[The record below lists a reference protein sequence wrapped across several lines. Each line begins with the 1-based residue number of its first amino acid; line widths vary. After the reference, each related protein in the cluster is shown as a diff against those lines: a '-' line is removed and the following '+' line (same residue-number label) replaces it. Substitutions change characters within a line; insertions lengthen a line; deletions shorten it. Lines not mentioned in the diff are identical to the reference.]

1 MVQINQIVFS
11 PFTQVDEGGNKIIY
25 KNVVTDVAASSPSF
39 AGEVQIE
46 VECHF
51 DEDKL
56 VSTNYTIMSNLRRSL
71 SQTGEYDISFFL
83 CTDDTFSE
91 VQDTPVFV
99 ERTKKIFL
107 KAQMETQVSGLSL
120 SGTRCWATPSDRSD
134 DGTFTN
140 LIQNG

>member
-1 MVQINQIVFS
+1 MIQINQIVFP

-25 KNVVTDVAASSPSF
+25 KNVVTDVSTSFPSF
-39 AGEVQIE
+39 PGEVEIE
-46 VECHF
+46 VACHF

-56 VSTNYTIMSNLRRSL
+56 VSTNYTLTSNLRRSL
-71 SQTGEYDISFFL
+71 SQTGEYDVSFFF

-91 VQDTPVFV
+91 VQETPLFV

-107 KAQMETQVSGLSL
+107 KAQLETQVSGLNMF
-120 SGTRCWATPSDRSD
+120 GTRCWATPSDRSD
-134 DGTFTN
+134 DDTFTD